1 MKRRNFWQPS
11 VWALAELSPAQLL
24 AVCPLPL
31 DDVGPCIAQGW
42 GLLQTAEEE
51 LYPLDSSLSDPG
63 STSTTA
69 QDLER
74 DHGDLGI
81 KSLEDPLTR

>member
-11 VWALAELSPAQLL
+11 VWALAELSPSQLL

-31 DDVGPCIAQGW
+31 DDVGPRIAQRR
-42 GLLQTAEEE
+42 GLLQAAEE
-51 LYPLDSSLSDPG
+51 LYPLDSSLAALG
-63 STSTTA
+63 STSTIA

-74 DHGDLGI
+74 DHGD
-81 KSLEDPLTR
+81 